1 MNNGRTAA
9 VFGATGL
16 IGQAVIQKLSTTGWN
31 IRIFARD
38 TSRSRALFPH
48 LVEQYQWNYDK
59 DGWQEHVDGA
69 DAVFNFSGAPIFQ
82 KWKGNY
88 KTEIVESRVKATAR
102 IAEAICSAKTKPAIF
117 INGSA
122 AGIYGYNTFND
133 DTVTEDYPAGKDF
146 WGTFVTDWENAA
158 LKAEDCGTRV
168 INIRTSVV
176 LDRENGAL
184 PQLMNAF
191 NRGIGGPIRPG
202 NQWFPWIHIEDE
214 VGMVLYALDLETVSG
229 PMNASAPEV
238 PRMRDFADSLGKAM
252 GKPSRIPIPV
262 TILRLMMGEV
272 SKILAN
278 GRKVVP
284 RKAEEIGYQFKF
296 PRLNGALEDLL
307 QK

>member
-1 MNNGRTAA
+1 MDSGRTAA
-9 VFGATGL
+9 VFGATGQ
-16 IGQAVIQKLSTTGWN
+16 IGQAVIQRLSGNGWN

-38 TSRSRALFPH
+38 ISKSGALFPQ
-48 LVEQYQWNYDK
+48 VKEQYRWDYTK

-69 DAVFNFSGAPIFQ
+69 DVVFNFSGAPIFQ

-88 KTEIVESRVKATAR
+88 KTEIVDSRVKATAR
-102 IAEAICSAKTKPAIF
+102 ITEAICNAKSRPRVF

-133 DTVTEDYPAGKDF
+133 DTVTEEYPAGKDF
-146 WGTFVTDWENAA
+146 WGTFVKDWENAA
-158 LKAEDCGTRV
+158 LKAQDCGTRV

-176 LDRENGAL
+176 LDKENGAL

-191 NRGIGGPIRPG
+191 NKGIGGPIRPG

-214 VGMVLYALDLETVSG
+214 VGMILYAMDLDNVSG
-229 PMNASAPEV
+229 PMNASAPDV
-238 PRMRDFADSLGKAM
+238 PTMKDFAGSLGKAM

-262 TILRLMMGEV
+262 TIIRLMMGEV

-284 RKAEEIGYQFKF
+284 GKAEEIGYQFKF
-296 PRLNGALEDLL
+296 PKLDDALEDLL
-307 QK
+307 KK